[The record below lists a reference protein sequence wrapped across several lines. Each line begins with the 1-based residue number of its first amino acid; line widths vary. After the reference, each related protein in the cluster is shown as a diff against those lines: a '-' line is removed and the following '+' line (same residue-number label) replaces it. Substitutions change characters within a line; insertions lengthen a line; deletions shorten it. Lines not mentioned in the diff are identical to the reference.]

1 MGRAELHPQ
10 NSVHEEG
17 HGVEAQGRHIDPT
30 QACKQKGQN
39 RLVPSLRRWPPAGP
53 AWKAERSGPGARQP
67 WDVDPRQEVEA
78 EPGPVPVFTA
88 HREEAATEQH
98 WGHEGG
104 FKQGSRGVR
113 CAQRVLKGRKDHEPF
128 RLSRMD

>member
-39 RLVPSLRRWPPAGP
+39 RLCSELTEVA
-53 AWKAERSGPGARQP
+53 SGRARL
-67 WDVDPRQEVEA
+67 
-78 EPGPVPVFTA
+78 
-88 HREEAATEQH
+88 
-98 WGHEGG
+98 EG
-104 FKQGSRGVR
+104 
-113 CAQRVLKGRKDHEPF
+113 
-128 RLSRMD
+128 